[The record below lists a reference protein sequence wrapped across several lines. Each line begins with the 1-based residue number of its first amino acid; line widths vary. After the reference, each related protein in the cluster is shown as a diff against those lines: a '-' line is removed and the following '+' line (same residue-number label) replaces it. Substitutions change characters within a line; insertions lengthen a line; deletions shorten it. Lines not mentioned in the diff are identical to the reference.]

1 MAQLAEHVIG
11 NDEVPGPNPGSSSKK
26 SATSRLLI
34 FYPSRRHGGLVCNH
48 AAGVYVINAPRAL
61 YVITRK
67 RVCNHGSAVYV
78 ISRLRLYV
86 SLRRLDYIHPF
97 GMITCTCLRK
107 WLHTLACASDSI
119 QYFVLITYSAS
130 R

>member
-1 MAQLAEHVIG
+1 MFDIISMQKSATMAQLAEHVIG

-61 YVITRK
+61 YVITALP
-67 RVCNHGSAVYV
+67 CMLSA
-78 ISRLRLYV
+78 
-86 SLRRLDYIHPF
+86 
-97 GMITCTCLRK
+97 
-107 WLHTLACASDSI
+107 ACGCM
-119 QYFVLITYSAS
+119 
-130 R
+130 